1 MEHPKQATFYF
12 DFISPYAYLLWHRL
26 QNLSPEQ
33 SNRLEFRY
41 RPVLFAGLLDHWG
54 QKGPAEIEAKR
65 IHTYRQTYS
74 MASQFSIP
82 FKMPDAHPFN
92 PLSAL
97 RLALAA
103 GNTPEAIDSVFRS
116 IWVDGHRPDSPAG
129 FSAIV
134 SALDFEGGETAARE
148 AITYP
153 DIKAQLQENGAAAL
167 EDKVF
172 GVPTIIVDG
181 ELFWGF
187 DSFDA
192 LFYFL
197 DHPDCFRT
205 EEMLRMNTVL
215 PSASRSL

>member
-1 MEHPKQATFYF
+1 MGHPTQATFYF

-26 QNLSPEQ
+26 QNLTPEQ
-33 SNRLEFRY
+33 SSRLDLSY

-65 IHTYRQTYS
+65 THTYRQTYS
-74 MASQFSIP
+74 MAEQFSIP

-103 GNTPEAIDSVFRS
+103 DNTRKAIDSIFCS

-134 SALDFEGGETAARE
+134 SALDFEGGESAARE
-148 AITYP
+148 QIASP
-153 DIKAQLQENGAAAL
+153 DVKRELQENGALAL
-167 EDKVF
+167 EQKVF
-172 GVPTIIVDG
+172 GVPTIVVDG
-181 ELFWGF
+181 EIFWGF
-187 DSFDA
+187 DSFDM
-192 LFYFL
+192 LFHFL

-205 EEMLRMNTVL
+205 EEMLRIKTLL
-215 PSASRSL
+215 PSASRSV

>member
-1 MEHPKQATFYF
+1 MGQPRQATFYF

-26 QNLSPEQ
+26 QNLTPQQ
-33 SNRLEFRY
+33 SSRLDLSY

-65 IHTYRQTYS
+65 THTYRQTYS
-74 MASQFSIP
+74 MAQQFSIP

-97 RLALAA
+97 RLSLAV
-103 GNTPEAIDSVFRS
+103 GNTREAIDSIFRS
-116 IWVDGHRPDSPAG
+116 IWVDGHRPDNPAG

-134 SALDFEGGETAARE
+134 GALDFAGGETAARE
-148 AITYP
+148 KIASP
-153 DIKAQLQENGAAAL
+153 DVKRELQENGALAL
-167 EDKVF
+167 EQKVF
-172 GVPTIIVDG
+172 GVPTIVVDG

-187 DSFDA
+187 DSFDM
-192 LFYFL
+192 LFHFL

-205 EEMLRMNTVL
+205 EEMLRISTLL